1 MTDPTPQ
8 PPPDPGFTAEIP
20 SDPPAARLLASA
32 RKRHENLTEL
42 LARGKDPAATAD
54 ADLVHDLRVGS
65 RRLGEVARLL
75 GAFLEKPTAKAVAAS
90 LKSLRHAMGD
100 LRDSDVTR
108 EHLLKWRIPGPLKK
122 VAAEIA
128 ANLEDSRPA
137 LQAAAHTQIT
147 SASLA
152 GSMVILARVLEDHAL
167 PTFADSSEAELQS
180 KLGHLIK
187 SRERALRRSF
197 GTAAKKQTATSLHVA
212 RIEVKKLRYLLEMA
226 ADAGTFR
233 GVKRKVTFLKQ
244 LQQLLGDHHDTH
256 VITEQLA
263 AHLKDRRE
271 KPITGL
277 YPAWRKWQRQ
287 SAHLQA
293 KRASVFFAKTY
304 AWINS

>member
-8 PPPDPGFTAEIP
+8 PPPDPTFSAEV
-20 SDPPAARLLASA
+20 PPAAPAAKLLTAA
-32 RKRHENLTEL
+32 RRRYETLADL

-75 GAFLEKPTAKAVAAS
+75 GAFIEKPTAKAVAAS

-108 EHLLKWRIPGPLKK
+108 EHLLKWRIPVPVKK

-128 ANLEDSRPA
+128 GRLEAARPA
-137 LQAAAHTQIT
+137 LQAAAHLQIT

-152 GSMVILARVLEDHAL
+152 GAMLILARVLEDHAA
-167 PTFADSSEAELQS
+167 PAFAEASENQLKA
-180 KLGHLIK
+180 KLGHLIR
-187 SRERALRRSF
+187 SREKALRQSF
-197 GTAAKKQTATSLHVA
+197 GTAAKKQTAASLHVA

-226 ADAGTFR
+226 ADAGTMR
-233 GVKRKVTFLKQ
+233 GVKKKVVLLKQ

-271 KPITGL
+271 KPIPGL

-287 SAHLQA
+287 TARLQA
-293 KRASVFFAKTY
+293 KRASIFFAKTY
-304 AWINS
+304 AWINA